1 MANIY
6 CFISDETFLLQENR
20 LIEINKLKKE
30 GYLNRKIFFA
40 DKKFNWDTF
49 DSNDSLSLFEDKEL
63 LDIRI
68 NGFAPTKDCLNYL
81 EDFSGKA
88 ESSKIIILSIENVT
102 KVKGSA
108 WFKKISSITKSSYI
122 EKIYPNQF
130 PAWLKSRAKRRGLNL
145 DVQMTDYLTELTNG
159 NLLAADQELKCL
171 KLISKNEDLNMI
183 TIKDSLIDS
192 SSKDIFSFSRSFI
205 NSNAQLFNKLLN
217 QLLIE
222 KVPLTLMLWS
232 LNREL
237 SFIEALRDNPT
248 MKVPGPFD
256 YVSDLKNKAKTI
268 TEDSINKIKIEIARL
283 DRLIKSENNEKLIK
297 VRFNTLMSYV

>member
-6 CFISDETFLLQENR
+6 CFISDEPFLLQENR

-102 KVKGSA
+102 IVKGSA
-108 WFKKISSITKSSYI
+108 WFKKISSI
-122 EKIYPNQF
+122 
-130 PAWLKSRAKRRGLNL
+130 
-145 DVQMTDYLTELTNG
+145 
-159 NLLAADQELKCL
+159 
-171 KLISKNEDLNMI
+171 
-183 TIKDSLIDS
+183 SLIDS

-237 SFIEALRDNPT
+237 SFIEALQANPT

-268 TEDSINKIKIEIARL
+268 SEDSINKIKIEIAKL

>member
-1 MANIY
+1 MANIK
-6 CFISDETFLLQENR
+6 CFISDESFLLQENR

-30 GYLNRKIFFA
+30 GYLNRKIFFV

-49 DSNDSLSLFEDKEL
+49 DSNESLSLFEDKEL

-81 EDFSGKA
+81 EDFSGK
-88 ESSKIIILSIENVT
+88 EKSSKKIILSIENVS
-102 KVKGSA
+102 KAKGSA
-108 WFKKISSITKSSYI
+108 WFKKISSFTKSSYI
-122 EKIYPNQF
+122 EKVYPNQF
-130 PAWLKSRAKRRGLNL
+130 PAWLKSRAKKRGLNL
-145 DVQMTDYLTELTNG
+145 DAQMTDYLIELTNG

-171 KLISKNEDLNMI
+171 KLISKNEDLKII
-183 TIKDSLIDS
+183 TFKDSLIDS

-217 QLLIE
+217 QLILE

-237 SFIEALRDNPT
+237 YFIEALQTNPA
-248 MKVPGPFD
+248 MRIPGPFD

-268 TEDSINKIKIEIARL
+268 SEDSINKIKIEIARL